1 MKKEKKNGT
10 LYRDLACLS
19 PAQFKELK
27 ISLHHGAL
35 QKLSEVLKQFDNDVT
50 LEKLRS
56 ELVSLA
62 NNWDRLK
69 NSISD
74 EYTLYGSD
82 SENESE
88 AEFTLKENGEVLYSV
103 QTTVCK
109 RCRDCAVCV
118 YFTLDNYNLFSNAYK
133 NIGLAYKY
141 LLTLSTT

>member
-1 MKKEKKNGT
+1 M
-10 LYRDLACLS
+10 S

-88 AEFTLKENGEVLYSV
+88 AELTLKENGEILYNV
-103 QTTVCK
+103 QTSVRK
-109 RCRDCAVCV
+109 RCRNCAVCV
-118 YFTLDNYNLFSNAYK
+118 YFPLDNYSLFSN
-133 NIGLAYKY
+133 
-141 LLTLSTT
+141 